1 MRRLVLGLDTSNY
14 TTSAAVTDAD
24 TGEILADERILLRV
38 KPKEKGLRQ
47 SDALFQHW
55 QNLPELL
62 ERVLPLYGKDICCV
76 AASEKPRPQEGSYM
90 PVFTAGVHAARILA
104 AQTGAKLVM
113 TSHQEGHIRA
123 AACGHEGGLSPDDP
137 LICAHL
143 SGGTLELVLRRKDGQ
158 GGVSYE
164 ICGGTKDIS
173 YGQLLDRM
181 GVDLGYPFPAG
192 KSIDDLACGYA
203 QEGQKN
209 PFSRV
214 FTQKTYLNLSGLET
228 QLKSPEIGLALSQD
242 AAAYFAMERVAESF
256 CRIAD
261 AACEETG
268 AENVL
273 VTGGVACS
281 RFLRRY
287 CEKKDYR
294 FGDARLCGDNAVG
307 VSLLGGAACR

>member
-1 MRRLVLGLDTSNY
+1 MRKLVLGLDTSNY
-14 TTSAAVTDAD
+14 TTSVAVTDAD
-24 TGEILADERILLRV
+24 TGEILADERILLTV
-38 KPKEKGLRQ
+38 KQGEKGLRQ

-55 QNLPELL
+55 QNLPDLL
-62 ERVLPLYGKDICCV
+62 ERVLPVYGKEICCIAV
-76 AASEKPRPQEGSYM
+76 SEKPRPQEGSYM

-104 AQTGAKLVM
+104 AQTGARLVLC
-113 TSHQEGHIRA
+113 SHQEGHIWA
-123 AACGHEGGLSPDDP
+123 AAHGNGIDPLSGGP

-143 SGGTLELVLRRKDGQ
+143 SGGTLELVLRETDGQ
-158 GGVSYE
+158 GGVSYT

-192 KSIDDLACGYA
+192 KSIDDLACRFA
-203 QEGQKN
+203 PEGQKN

-214 FTQKTYLNLSGLET
+214 FVQKTYLNLSGLET
-228 QLKSPEIGLALSQD
+228 QLKSPKIGQTLSKE
-242 AAAYFAMERVAESF
+242 AAAYFAMERIAESF

-268 AENVL
+268 AANVL

-281 RFLRRY
+281 AFLRRY
-287 CEKKDYR
+287 CKNKGYR
-294 FGDARLCGDNAVG
+294 FGDARLCSDNAAG
-307 VSLLGGAACR
+307 VSLLGGSACR

>member
-1 MRRLVLGLDTSNY
+1 MRKLVLGLDTSNY
-14 TTSAAVTDAD
+14 TTSVAVTDAD
-24 TGEILADERILLRV
+24 TGEILADERILLTV
-38 KPKEKGLRQ
+38 KQGEKGLRQ

-55 QNLPELL
+55 QNLPDLL
-62 ERVLPLYGKDICCV
+62 ERVLPVYGKEICCIAV
-76 AASEKPRPQEGSYM
+76 SEKPRPQEGSYM

-104 AQTGAKLVM
+104 AQTGARLVLC
-113 TSHQEGHIRA
+113 SHQEGHIWA
-123 AACGHEGGLSPDDP
+123 AAHGNGIDPLSGGP

-143 SGGTLELVLRRKDGQ
+143 SGGTL
-158 GGVSYE
+158 
-164 ICGGTKDIS
+164 DIS

-192 KSIDDLACGYA
+192 KSIDDLACRFA
-203 QEGQKN
+203 PEGQKN

-214 FTQKTYLNLSGLET
+214 FVQKTYLNLSGLET
-228 QLKSPEIGLALSQD
+228 QLKSPKIGQTLSKE
-242 AAAYFAMERVAESF
+242 AAAYFAMERIVESF

-268 AENVL
+268 AANVL

-281 RFLRRY
+281 AFLRRY
-287 CEKKDYR
+287 CKNKGYR
-294 FGDARLCGDNAVG
+294 FGDARLCSDNAAG